1 MVLKQISNNL
11 SSRFRRFTQLLLVVL
26 VVFGT
31 HELRAQMRT
40 FHPNNAFGEG
50 EFTKFK
56 VYYSSM
62 LTGNVTAG
70 EATIKVE
77 TPKRSFYNKDVWKIT
92 GEGYSKGAFNWF
104 FKVRDRFESYVDKQ
118 AIIPYLFVRRTREGG
133 YVKDDEVYFYHDR
146 QQATSRTATKKIPHN
161 VHDFVSALFFM
172 RTLSLS
178 DFDKDSSYY
187 LDFILDDSVY
197 VSKIKY
203 VGTENITTALGEF
216 RCLKFAPMLATGK
229 VFADAY
235 PMHVWVTD
243 DANHLP
249 ILAETKVVV
258 GSVKMELIAYEKLR
272 NPLVARLK
280 KPDQ

>member
-1 MVLKQISNNL
+1 MALKHISINL
-11 SSRFRRFTQLLLVVL
+11 FSRFRRLTLVLLVVL
-26 VVFGT
+26 AIFGT
-31 HELRAQMRT
+31 QALRAQTRT

-56 VYYSSM
+56 VYYTSM

-77 TPKRSFYNKDVWKIT
+77 SQKRSFNNKEVWKIT
-92 GEGYSKGAFNWF
+92 GEGHSKGAFNWF

-133 YVKDDEVYFYHDR
+133 YIKDDEVYFYHDR
-146 QQATSRTATKKIPHN
+146 QLATSRTATKKIPHN

-172 RTLSLS
+172 RTLNLS

-203 VGTENITTALGEF
+203 VGTENITTVLGQF

-258 GSVKMELIAYEKLR
+258 GSVKMELISFENLR
-272 NPLVARLK
+272 NPLAARLK
-280 KPDQ
+280 KPDE